1 MKKII
6 ALFSLAT
13 VVVAFTGCKKFLDEK
28 PQTEIAST
36 EYWKSEDDIKTGLAA
51 MYDGLQQTLDNNY
64 TLYGDV
70 RTDEVDVNQYGDD
83 AFVVNSLS
91 ATTGAA
97 DWTNFYVTIA
107 RANLALKYIPIVKSV
122 HQTSI
127 DQKSINHYLAQ
138 CYTTRA
144 LCYFWI
150 VRLWGD
156 APVRTVPYEDLN
168 ENPNLERTA
177 AQTII
182 DTLIIKDLERAAALS
197 NPSLNSVHEANIGA
211 TYAILMDVAMWNKN
225 YTKAVEWYNKLTAL
239 NKYSL
244 EPRAN
249 WKTIFTDPAS
259 TKEAIWHLNWDWTVD
274 GGANVS
280 QLIGAGETNSDFMAE
295 DSVWNYWTNPAIR
308 YVDIRGG
315 QTIDTNVTNRDKFP
329 KFYPV
334 NLNANRQQ
342 IYPNSAEANI
352 KFPLYRWA
360 DILLL
365 RAEAANKLNDVSTST
380 GSLFF
385 LNQVRSRAGY
395 TIPYTYTGTT
405 NMSLTTMAQREN
417 AILEERKLELYM
429 EAKRW
434 FDLVRTNKVIEV
446 MDPYIKR
453 RQLQR
458 ASPPT
463 GFGDPRTILWPLHRT
478 VLNSNPRLVQNPP
491 Y

>member
-6 ALFSLAT
+6 ILFSLAISA
-13 VVVAFTGCKKFLDEK
+13 VAFTGCKKFLDEK

-36 EYWKSEDDIKTGLAA
+36 EFWKSEDDIKTGLAA
-51 MYDGLQQTLDNNY
+51 MYDGLQATFDNNY

-83 AFVVNSLS
+83 AFVVNALS

-97 DWTNFYVTIA
+97 DWTNFYTTIA
-107 RANLALKYIPIVKSV
+107 RANLGLKYIPIVKSQY
-122 HQTSI
+122 QTGI
-127 DQKSINHYLAQ
+127 DQKVINHYLAQ

-144 LCYFWI
+144 LAYFWI

-156 APVRTVPYEDLN
+156 APVWTAPYENLA
-168 ENPNLERTA
+168 ENPNRDRTS
-177 AQTII
+177 AQLII
-182 DTLIIKDLERAAALS
+182 DTLIIKDLEKAALLS
-197 NPSLNSVHEANIGA
+197 NPALNSVYEANIGA
-211 TYAILMDVAMWNKN
+211 TYALLMDVAMWKKD
-225 YTKAVEWYNKLTAL
+225 YTKAVEWYNKLTGL

-244 EPRAN
+244 EPRTN

-280 QLIGAGETNSDFMAE
+280 QLIGAGETNSDFAAE
-295 DSVWNYWTNPAIR
+295 DSVWNYWTNPAIKAL
-308 YVDIRGG
+308 DIRGG
-315 QTIDTNVTNRDKFP
+315 QTIDTNVANHDKFL
-329 KFYPV
+329 KFYAV

-365 RAEAANKLNDVSTST
+365 RAEAANKLNDVT
-380 GSLFF
+380 GALNF

-395 TIPYTYTGTT
+395 TVPYTATT
-405 NMSLTTMAQREN
+405 LSTMTAREN

-434 FDLVRTNKVIEV
+434 FDLVRTGKVIEV
-446 MDPYIKR
+446 MDPYIKQ

-458 ASPPT
+458 SSPAV

-478 VLNSNPRLVQNPP
+478 VLNSNPHLVQNPP